1 MKKDLDIHII
11 FNDEVAQYIRLRSKQ
26 HGITMAGFVK
36 MMVMHSMQQDKD
48 YIESNK
54 YRSQQTTNI
63 YFHYSNKYKRRSI
76 LLFTRRFF
84 INRVIKSFSRSVF
97 PKHTK

>member
-1 MKKDLDIHII
+1 MGLLFFWLFLVSSVILRSNTIKRGVFYMKKDLDIHII

-54 YRSQQTTNI
+54 
-63 YFHYSNKYKRRSI
+63 
-76 LLFTRRFF
+76 
-84 INRVIKSFSRSVF
+84 
-97 PKHTK
+97 

>member
-54 YRSQQTTNI
+54 
-63 YFHYSNKYKRRSI
+63 
-76 LLFTRRFF
+76 
-84 INRVIKSFSRSVF
+84 
-97 PKHTK
+97 

>member
-1 MKKDLDIHII
+1 MIQTHRFMGLLFFWVILVSSVILRSNTIKRGVFYMKKDLDIHII

-54 YRSQQTTNI
+54 
-63 YFHYSNKYKRRSI
+63 
-76 LLFTRRFF
+76 
-84 INRVIKSFSRSVF
+84 
-97 PKHTK
+97 